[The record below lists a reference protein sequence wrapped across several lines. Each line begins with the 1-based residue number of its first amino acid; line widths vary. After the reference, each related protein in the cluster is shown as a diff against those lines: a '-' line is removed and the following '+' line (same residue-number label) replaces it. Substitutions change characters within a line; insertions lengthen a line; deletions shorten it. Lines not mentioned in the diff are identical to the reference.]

1 MDSFLDTAQLIVV
14 AIFGII
20 FIFFLASWLY
30 FSLFEKEGEEE
41 PKGCVGKFILCI
53 VLVLGSF
60 FLVSMC
66 RYTLP

>member
-1 MDSFLDTAQLIVV
+1 
-14 AIFGII
+14 
-20 FIFFLASWLY
+20 
-30 FSLFEKEGEEE
+30 
-41 PKGCVGKFILCI
+41 VGKFILCI